1 MDLLTIFINFNS
13 TGALKSMLLHE
24 GVPGE
29 KISLKRN

>member
-1 MDLLTIFINFNS
+1 MDLLSIFVNFNS

-24 GVPGE
+24 GLPGK